1 MEYPE
6 RHLLGGVLLFNLTAD
21 PGMCFVIKILHF
33 KVTLVKKP
41 SGEYEDL
48 SDKFPWLVDRLR
60 LKLAGY
66 ERKYS
71 N

>member
-33 KVTLVKKP
+33 KVT
-41 SGEYEDL
+41 G
-48 SDKFPWLVDRLR
+48 
-60 LKLAGY
+60 
-66 ERKYS
+66 
-71 N
+71 